1 MASELVLTAEALVSK
16 TKSLKEELKGVF
28 QNSELDFN
36 YRWQHY
42 LAWYNLGGAVPN
54 YVWYGWN
61 EIIPEHAY
69 PIGYDC
75 IVHVDRH
82 QTVDLVDSLQNI
94 VESLVCD
101 ESTEFY
107 KEYCLLEEEGI
118 EDIYSI
124 LDNHKVIVALKEQL
138 MAAGISSVYHDW

>member
-1 MASELVLTAEALVSK
+1 MKSELVLTAKSLVSK
-16 TKSLKEELKGVF
+16 TKNLKEILKGVF

-42 LAWYNLGGAVPN
+42 LAWYNLGGAVHS
-54 YVWYGWN
+54 YVWHGWN

-69 PIGYDC
+69 PIGCDC
-75 IVHVDRH
+75 IVHADRY